1 MTANPDFDALR
12 DKLKHALKEAPHA
25 QRELLAATDEAY
37 DYMEEIGEGLTDEQY
52 LELKLLASQAESILT
67 RYFGM

>member
-1 MTANPDFDALR
+1 MTGDTDYSVIR
-12 DKLKHALKEAPHA
+12 EKLVCALKAAPTA
-25 QRELLAATDEAY
+25 QRELLAATDEVY
-37 DYMEEIGEGLTDEQY
+37 EYLDGSGELLDDDSY